1 MLIKKDS
8 NLLFFGGVAIFL
20 GAWLIYDKGL
30 LIGLQQLSSYAYL
43 VALFYLS
50 ARITTAL
57 FSRQPLHK
65 LEYISIAVV
74 VAFFGIAIFYSWPGI
89 AFLTLMILVCGTV
102 LGVALRIIWPARS
115 QE

>member
-1 MLIKKDS
+1 MIKKDS
-8 NLLFFGGVAIFL
+8 NLLFFGGLATFL

-57 FSRQPLHK
+57 FLKLPLHR

-74 VAFFGIAIFYSWPGI
+74 VVFFGITIFYSWPGI
-89 AFLTLMILVCGTV
+89 AFLTVMVLVCGTV
-102 LGVALRIIWPARS
+102 LGIALRIISPARS